1 MNEDLLSKLKRVLKI
16 DDNYYSELYDST
28 FQHSMD
34 VLNTTEPEDVS
45 DALQIEDAKLFLRNT
60 QADLSTFFLRNNLSA
75 YILGKLAE
83 DGMTEEEISKC
94 LDMYDDEVYK
104 KFLASYQSAAY
115 EYSQI
120 IIDTINAG
128 VDATNDMAD
137 SGNVYLN

>member
-1 MNEDLLSKLKRVLKI
+1 MSEDLLDKLKRVLNI
-16 DDNYYSELYDST
+16 DDNYYAELYQDT
-28 FQHSMD
+28 FTHSMN

-75 YILGKLAE
+75 YVLGKLAE
-83 DGMTEEEISKC
+83 DGLSQEDIDKC
-94 LDMYDDEVYK
+94 LNMYDDPTYK
-104 KFLASYQSAAY
+104 QFLASYHSAAY

-128 VDATNDMAD
+128 VDSTNDMAD